1 MINYFPIHIN
11 NLDVIQQRILSVI
24 LKHTTLKESKFFYIP
39 VQEILE
45 IEELRS
51 QINEIGLLK
60 YIHSSAI
67 NLCYKGTPVIH
78 KDTGNFIYSLN
89 IPISGYANTHLSY
102 FESHVEPKL
111 KYVGSG
117 LVSYI
122 EYDKESCTLIEK
134 FETTGP
140 VIVNT
145 QIPHAFENF
154 NNEPR
159 LFLLLRLNKQVSSS
173 IWLS

>member
-1 MINYFPIHIN
+1 MINYFPIIFTDFDIIQKKV
-11 NLDVIQQRILSVI
+11 LDVI
-24 LKHTTLKESKFFYIP
+24 LKYTTLLESKFFYIP

-45 IEELRS
+45 IKELKN
-51 QINEIGLLK
+51 QIENIGLLE

-67 NLCYKGTPVIH
+67 NLYYKGTPVIH

-102 FESHVEPKL
+102 FESYADPEL
-111 KYVGSG
+111 KYIGS
-117 LVSYI
+117 VSYT

-140 VIVNT
+140 AIVNT

-159 LFLLLRLNKQVSSS
+159 LVLLLRLDKRVNSSV
-173 IWLS
+173 WLS

>member
-1 MINYFPIHIN
+1 MKNYFPITFT
-11 NLDVIQQRILSVI
+11 NLDVIQQKILSVI
-24 LKHTTLKESKFFYIP
+24 LKHTTLEESKFFYIP

-51 QINEIGLLK
+51 QISKIGLLE

-67 NLCYKGTPVIH
+67 NLYHNGTPVIH
-78 KDTGNFIYSLN
+78 TDTGNFIYSLN

-111 KYVGSG
+111 KYVGS
-117 LVSYI
+117 VSYI

-159 LFLLLRLNKQVSSS
+159 LFLLLRLNKQVNSS